1 MEVVSRSRNRSMKRL
16 IVVAGTLLI
25 RHLLAR
31 KDRDVILHGPDHKPS
46 NGKEDKQDDDNNGNG
61 DISFHR

>member
-1 MEVVSRSRNRSMKRL
+1 MKRL